1 MTLDTHTTT
10 ARIKSLD
17 FVLEAN
23 GITGDPVNLLL
34 LAHTARDLGVNEL
47 LVSLMVDEDE
57 PEVARIRAY
66 ARVAVQVAA
75 RLREQAA
82 TVDARELQPAFV
94 VCGARRP
101 SPRPRAPRG

>member
-1 MTLDTHTTT
+1 MITDTHTTT

-17 FVLEAN
+17 FQLEAD
-23 GITGDPVNLLL
+23 GIAADPVNLLL

-66 ARVAVQVAA
+66 ARVAVQVASA
-75 RLREQAA
+75 LRNGA
-82 TVDARELQPAFV
+82 TIEHRELQPA
-94 VCGARRP
+94 C
-101 SPRPRAPRG
+101 

>member
-1 MTLDTHTTT
+1 MTTETHTTT

-17 FVLEAN
+17 YKLAAD
-23 GITGDPVNLLL
+23 GITADPVSLLL

-66 ARVAVQVAA
+66 ARVSVQVAA
-75 RLREQAA
+75 HLREAA
-82 TVDARELQPAFV
+82 TNRHRELQLA
-94 VCGARRP
+94 C
-101 SPRPRAPRG
+101 